1 MLGEAIGVF
10 FFLITA
16 EIYVNI
22 NRYSK
27 KLWSF
32 GQKYVV
38 FKEKMLADLAA
49 KREAEGFAIEE

>member
-16 EIYVNI
+16 EIYINI

-38 FKEKMLADLAA
+38 FKEKKYPISGTTSSTKSPDSS
-49 KREAEGFAIEE
+49 